1 MYIAT
6 LKGRNFAALKVQFT
20 FFQNSLKFS
29 YSLLFKVFDTLQQ
42 SHDKYLTTKSRRV
55 IMEGRVGFLELSMG
69 EGVYWYSAKSMG
81 QFTQRRMDKVKL
93 SVVAWVINDSQI
105 F

>member
-42 SHDKYLTTKSRRV
+42 SHDLLYLQVFDYK
-55 IMEGRVGFLELSMG
+55 
-69 EGVYWYSAKSMG
+69 K
-81 QFTQRRMDKVKL
+81 
-93 SVVAWVINDSQI
+93 
-105 F
+105 